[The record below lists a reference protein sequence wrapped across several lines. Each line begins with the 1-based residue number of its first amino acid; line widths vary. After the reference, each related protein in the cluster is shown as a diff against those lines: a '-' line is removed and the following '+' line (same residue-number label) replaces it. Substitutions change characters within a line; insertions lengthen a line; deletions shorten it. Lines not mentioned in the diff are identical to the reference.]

1 MRCDGWEPVFFRP
14 SGEIFRE
21 KIRSRV
27 RTKGARIHMRPRA
40 GTEGAEERSGGVCAS
55 AAARFACRLWSLEQ
69 QARSRGRGKSAT
81 RKLYFWVYLE
91 VCSERTALAPVILCQ
106 NRPAHNDTS
115 RTLRPSDCVRC
126 RCAWWF
132 WNFCGGEGGSAG
144 VGEVV
149 FWLVL
154 GAGVGSGLGCGV
166 VERLMTMTK
175 GRIWG

>member
-1 MRCDGWEPVFFRP
+1 MRENPHETARGHRGRRRSEA
-14 SGEIFRE
+14 GEFAPLLPRG
-21 KIRSRV
+21 SRV
-27 RTKGARIHMRPRA
+27 DCGVSDSRR
-40 GTEGAEERSGGVCAS
+40 GAE
-55 AAARFACRLWSLEQ
+55 AAA
-69 QARSRGRGKSAT
+69 KNAT
-81 RKLYFWVYLE
+81 RKLYFWVLLWVYRE

-149 FWLVL
+149 FGWFWVQ
-154 GAGVGSGLGCGV
+154 GSGQVWGV

-175 GRIWG
+175 GRIWR

>member
-1 MRCDGWEPVFFRP
+1 MRENPHETARGHRGRRRSEA
-14 SGEIFRE
+14 GEFAPLLPRG
-21 KIRSRV
+21 SRV
-27 RTKGARIHMRPRA
+27 DCGVSDSRR
-40 GTEGAEERSGGVCAS
+40 GAE
-55 AAARFACRLWSLEQ
+55 AAA
-69 QARSRGRGKSAT
+69 KNAT
-81 RKLYFWVYLE
+81 RKLYFWVLLWVFRE

-154 GAGVGSGLGCGV
+154 GAGVGSGLGCGGEIDDDDEGEDLRV
-166 VERLMTMTK
+166 SRAGAGAGVFRDYQGAVWDRLK
-175 GRIWG
+175 A

>member
-1 MRCDGWEPVFFRP
+1 
-14 SGEIFRE
+14 
-21 KIRSRV
+21 
-27 RTKGARIHMRPRA
+27 MRPRV

-81 RKLYFWVYLE
+81 RKLYFWVLLWVYRE

-154 GAGVGSGLGCGV
+154 GAGVGSGLGCGGEIDDDDEGEDLRV
-166 VERLMTMTK
+166 SRAGAGAGVFRDYQGAVWDRLK
-175 GRIWG
+175 A